1 MTITVQ
7 YQTQIRR
14 AVGAASE
21 RIDLPADADVAA
33 LLPRLAER
41 HGDAFRRLVLA
52 DGQLMSRAILLFVND
67 TQVSPSARLADGDVV
82 TLLAPMAGG

>member
-1 MTITVQ
+1 MIITVQ

-14 AVGAASE
+14 AVGTASE
-21 RIDLPADADVAA
+21 TIDLPDNADVAA

-52 DGQLMSRAILLFVND
+52 DGQAMSRAILLFVND
-67 TQVSPSARLADGDVV
+67 TQV
-82 TLLAPMAGG
+82 